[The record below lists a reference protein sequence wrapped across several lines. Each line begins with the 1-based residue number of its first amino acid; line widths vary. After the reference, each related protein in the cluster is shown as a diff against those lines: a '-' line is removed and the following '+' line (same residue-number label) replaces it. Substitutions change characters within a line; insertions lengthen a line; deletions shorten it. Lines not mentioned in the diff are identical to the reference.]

1 MRRFVLKFRFW
12 DIYIL
17 SIFRAQFWIDGM
29 DASGGAFAVPF
40 SMDKRIDLD
49 TIKIRCIE
57 KEPPVLVTNS
67 KGEADASGEVNYEY
81 RKIVSK
87 PMIKRLHD
95 DEVWDEGGGYKIAFD
110 YMNRSIFVLVTNP
123 NPNRNSDN
131 LVFAGFSVIML

>member
-49 TIKIRCIE
+49 TIQIRCIE

-95 DEVWDEGGGYKIAFD
+95 DEVWDEEGGYEIASD
-110 YMNRSIFVLVTNP
+110 YMNR
-123 NPNRNSDN
+123 
-131 LVFAGFSVIML
+131 